1 MMPAKPAALR
11 YQNPQC
17 SPDRGDADVTT
28 VVFRRDGKPV
38 PITGTIRCSTC
49 GMEVPAESV
58 VSVEH
63 GAAAS
68 KVAITHPPGH
78 KVSFNIES
86 PDAVNVFM
94 VDAR

>member
-1 MMPAKPAALR
+1 M
-11 YQNPQC
+11 
-17 SPDRGDADVTT
+17 STI
-28 VVFRRDGKPV
+28 VFRKDGKPV
-38 PITGTIRCSTC
+38 PISGTIRCATC
-49 GMEVPAESV
+49 GLEVPADQV

-68 KVAITHPPGH
+68 RLAITHPPGH

-86 PDAVNVFM
+86 PDAVNLYM